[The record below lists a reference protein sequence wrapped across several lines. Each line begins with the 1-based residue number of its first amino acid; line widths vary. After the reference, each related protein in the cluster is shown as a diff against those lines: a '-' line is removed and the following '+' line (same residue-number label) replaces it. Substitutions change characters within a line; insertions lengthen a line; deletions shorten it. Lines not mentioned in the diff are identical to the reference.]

1 MPPTH
6 SKRPSRRSSGVAGQ
20 PFHPDPTSAR
30 AWHPDRAA
38 SRARHRGSRASL
50 HAEGCVPML
59 TVALWRMARDQ
70 QWRHGNITY
79 PRAWETEYADPDG
92 ASWLFAQLD
101 GRAESY
107 LQYASEYFERPLATE
122 AVTAG
127 PQHRPLPPRPAPAV
141 NPAPS
146 PSPPTPRP
154 KRHRRSA

>member
-20 PFHPDPTSAR
+20 PFHPDPTSAM

-50 HAEGCVPML
+50 HAEGCVPMV

-79 PRAWETEYADPDG
+79 PRAWEPEYADPDG
-92 ASWLFAQLD
+92 ASWRFAH
-101 GRAESY
+101 
-107 LQYASEYFERPLATE
+107 LADPAQNNLPYPT
-122 AVTAG
+122 
-127 PQHRPLPPRPAPAV
+127 QHFTPHLPP
-141 NPAPS
+141 
-146 PSPPTPRP
+146 PTVT
-154 KRHRRSA
+154 